1 MENFKNSE
9 FYRKLKKTMGN
20 KTVFVTLCML
30 VVAIGVVVG
39 MTLLANRSRA
49 QLPGTNET
57 TAVEG
62 TTAGTVAPNE
72 THPIY
77 QGNNGISGSSGSTK
91 TFALPVSGYLFKD
104 HDATTQV
111 YSNTMGDYRVHLGL
125 DIASAQDAPVCSADA
140 GTVAQVWSDALMG
153 TCVAVS
159 HSNDTVTI
167 YKNLSKTLADG
178 IEVGATVKK
187 GQQIGNVGDTA
198 LIEMADE
205 PHLHFEITV
214 GGLAVDPMDYFSDAD
229 KQTLSQDSMYEDEI
243 TTDQAGK

>member
-1 MENFKNSE
+1 MEKFTNSE
-9 FYRKLKKTMGN
+9 FYRKLKKAVSN
-20 KTVFVTLCML
+20 KTVFVTVCML
-30 VVAIGVVVG
+30 AVAIGVVVG

-49 QLPGTNET
+49 QLPNANDT
-57 TAVEG
+57 TAVDG
-62 TTAGTVAPNE
+62 TTADTVVRPDE

-125 DIASAQDAPVCSADA
+125 DIASAENALVCAAAD
-140 GTVAQVWSDALMG
+140 GTVAQVWNDALMG

-159 HSNDTVTI
+159 HSNDTVTV
-167 YKNLSKTLADG
+167 YKNLAKTLADG
-178 IEVGATVKK
+178 IEVGATVKS

-198 LIEMADE
+198 LVEMADE
-205 PHLHFEITV
+205 PHLHFEMTV

-229 KQTLSQDSMYEDEI
+229 KQALSQDSTYEDEI
-243 TTDQAGK
+243 TTSAGK